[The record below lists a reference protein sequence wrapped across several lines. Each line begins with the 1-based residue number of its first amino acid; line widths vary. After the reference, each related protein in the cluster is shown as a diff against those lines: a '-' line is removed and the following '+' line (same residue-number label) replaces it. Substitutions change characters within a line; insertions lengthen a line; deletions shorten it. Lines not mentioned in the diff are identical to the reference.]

1 MKVVVDRDLC
11 EANAVCVSKAP
22 EVFDVD
28 EESHLVVLDERPRL
42 ELLGKVRLAVE
53 RCPRG
58 ALSLV
63 DE

>member
-28 EESHLVVLDERPRL
+28 EASRLVVLHERPAA
-42 ELLGKVRLAVE
+42 ELGGKVRLAVE

-58 ALSLV
+58 ALSLA
-63 DE
+63 DD

>member
-1 MKVVVDRDLC
+1 MKVIVDRDLC

-28 EESHLVVLDERPRL
+28 EEGRMVLRDERPAPAL
-42 ELLGKVRLAVE
+42 AAKVRLAVE

-58 ALSLV
+58 ALSIE